1 MADNKEKS
9 EKKEPVKYRFG
20 QNDIDLNKYILNLGH
35 NVQSY
40 IDSQGWND
48 GQKEEFMNAYNQYL
62 TGLKD
67 QLANGTSRFS
77 TDDFGTIVDS
87 TGALSNTDNDD
98 IDPVG
103 SEYYYDND
111 GNRITT
117 DDYNLLKKRKQK
129 NFKTFAA
136 NREVATYFNKIGRAI
151 GSLPKEA
158 AKGKEKFSISKHG
171 FLADWQK
178 RNGSSGEKID
188 LTPYLDMDKYDPE
201 TKKRARTNRIAY
213 LQQELS
219 NYINSLDGDYDF
231 EGSSFKSMDDYKAKL
246 QRLIDNMID
255 GWSNSDMI
263 AANQAG
269 IGGSFYNYFFTE
281 DETPGMTTEE
291 ANAREEEAKK
301 KAQQDAQNKW
311 IDEQIA
317 IYDKN
322 GYQWHHNNQHN
333 LGKVDSK
340 YWSPETGWNG
350 EAFRNSFV
358 EGSPEWTKYYN
369 GDTKQFDYQTYFND
383 YLANPFSKE
392 GKRAIA
398 GLIGNGYAQQ
408 LQGGKYQGM
417 YYIPQYERD
426 RRTNSG
432 LIYDPLNGSL
442 VYTFIGDIPDQWNK
456 MIEEYKLANGL
467 IERRDSYKFKEG
479 GSIEMMQLGGG
490 FDANAWM
497 EEDRQKGLE
506 AKGAKN
512 GRTAEQQEAGDRVAG
527 VMGIGVKDTAQNPNN
542 GFSGTDYLRLG
553 TIAADIVSMGSAF
566 VPGVGSVVSAATG
579 VSSSLGTFFADAFED
594 GLDSGDFKNLGLNLG
609 MDVLGLIP
617 GGGSASKGVKI
628 AKNLAK
634 YASRIMATIGAM
646 NTLTNGQQIINSFG
660 KLSTPSE
667 LTVDDWR
674 NISAGLG
681 LITGGVAA
689 GTRKYQQ
696 AKMKAAN
703 AKPDN
708 IAVEMVSKDG
718 SKKTVLFDGE
728 DAKAIRTA
736 KDAKAVKDITSK
748 YEDYKDWEVSTT
760 GGLGWRGFKG
770 SEGKWQSP
778 IGQTTGKAR
787 VFNVS
792 NGYDM
797 LGNQTGKVFA
807 NRGKL
812 EADVELT
819 SANNPGKT
827 VAQVDAEVDAY
838 KNQLLD
844 PMKKESKFVT
854 ARRTARENSVK
865 KHEDLLQKQEDQ
877 AVKVT
882 PKGYNTPQGKPGT
895 GEGLNSA
902 ELQEYKYLQGSESQ
916 RRVQVQKLRDW
927 LNQVNAKDYHTQ
939 AYNNFRANH
948 VDAEGNVNIPVP
960 GTRRAIQGTFENLIK
975 DLGIFKEGGSLN
987 IDKVRKFKEAGKITN
1002 TTSKANWFADMY
1014 SSPEMTKWLNTFN
1027 VDNFE
1032 DFNNLQRSWATN
1044 KTNTGYSTG
1053 MSHIATPKNQGVWD
1067 RQALWNQTGT
1077 NAAIERAF
1085 NDGKITRAGVSGDN
1099 KENNY
1104 QDGFFGEQEFLR
1116 HGGTK
1121 ESWAGKDNELKA
1133 LQTSLA
1139 ERGLSYTLDDAT
1151 GMYLLGK
1158 LQGNAEN
1165 NTTNPV
1171 QPQGT
1176 PGKTTVKTPEVK
1188 SNDGNAGGVDTNY
1201 LNNVIMDN
1209 PTLRYGLPRA
1219 LYANKMNRKI
1229 TDLAIASEKPFLQ
1242 DPFQFHRN
1250 VQSDLDAEM
1259 QGQRSAANLSNMAS
1273 KPLTSDGNLQTA
1285 AMLEA
1290 QAKGQEFI
1298 NQGKEKSNTAYRQS
1312 SELAWQQE
1320 KENAKNRHNTALVN
1334 KESLLKSDANKS
1346 KYEQAYL
1353 SKKYTNWDTLFQQ
1366 LEYDAKTKA
1375 AENKAYERSF
1385 AQSDIH
1391 DTVTYD
1397 LENQARNAGVEL
1409 TPEQLTAWNKV
1420 LSGEATYSTLAD
1432 DTERRNYL
1440 AASKIASQLENQM
1453 LRNYLGIPASK
1464 YSAIRTLASPKT
1476 GWQADILE
1484 AKNGA
1489 KIAVAGI
1496 QAKTKDAERFQRQIK
1511 ESIERNEKALDRLSK
1526 SMYGYV
1532 KALIVK

>member
-246 QRLIDNMID
+246 QSLIDNMND

-432 LIYDPLNGSL
+432 LIYDPLNGRL
-442 VYTFIGDIPDQWNK
+442 FYTFIGDIPDQWNK

-512 GRTAEQQEAGDRVAG
+512 GRT
-527 VMGIGVKDTAQNPNN
+527 
-542 GFSGTDYLRLG
+542 
-553 TIAADIVSMGSAF
+553 
-566 VPGVGSVVSAATG
+566 
-579 VSSSLGTFFADAFED
+579 
-594 GLDSGDFKNLGLNLG
+594 
-609 MDVLGLIP
+609 
-617 GGGSASKGVKI
+617 
-628 AKNLAK
+628 
-634 YASRIMATIGAM
+634 
-646 NTLTNGQQIINSFG
+646 
-660 KLSTPSE
+660 
-667 LTVDDWR
+667 
-674 NISAGLG
+674 
-681 LITGGVAA
+681 
-689 GTRKYQQ
+689 
-696 AKMKAAN
+696 
-703 AKPDN
+703 
-708 IAVEMVSKDG
+708 
-718 SKKTVLFDGE
+718 
-728 DAKAIRTA
+728 
-736 KDAKAVKDITSK
+736 
-748 YEDYKDWEVSTT
+748 
-760 GGLGWRGFKG
+760 
-770 SEGKWQSP
+770 
-778 IGQTTGKAR
+778 
-787 VFNVS
+787 
-792 NGYDM
+792 
-797 LGNQTGKVFA
+797 
-807 NRGKL
+807 
-812 EADVELT
+812 
-819 SANNPGKT
+819 
-827 VAQVDAEVDAY
+827 
-838 KNQLLD
+838 
-844 PMKKESKFVT
+844 
-854 ARRTARENSVK
+854 
-865 KHEDLLQKQEDQ
+865 
-877 AVKVT
+877 
-882 PKGYNTPQGKPGT
+882 
-895 GEGLNSA
+895 A

-1133 LQTSLA
+1133 LQASLA

-1188 SNDGNAGGVDTNY
+1188 SNDGNAGGVDANY

-1259 QGQRSAANLSNMAS
+1259 QGQRSAANLSSIAS

-1298 NQGKEKSNTAYRQS
+1298 NQGKEKSNAAYRQS

-1375 AENKAYERSF
+1375 AENKAYEQSF

-1391 DTVTYD
+1391 DAVTYD